1 MSQRNIKPA
10 KPGLIVR
17 NPESGKPVAA
27 QGEQVE
33 WSAYWQRR
41 WNEGDIAHAPAR
53 TQTKQQQPTVK
64 QPRAATEKKGGA
76 K

>member
-1 MSQRNIKPA
+1 MKRIIKPA
-10 KPGLIVR
+10 RPDLVVR
-17 NPESGKPVAA
+17 RPESGQKLSA

-41 WNEGDIAHAPAR
+41 LNEGDVAEVPNNAQAAHAQPAAD
-53 TQTKQQQPTVK
+53 PL
-64 QPRAATEKKGGA
+64 PATPEKKGGA